1 MISDIT
7 ERKRAEA
14 ALQKEHRN
22 LNVAGRASRSTQ
34 DRVAG
39 VADRFHDP
47 QLLPGLRGRCVH
59 RPLVHEVVGVKVLSM
74 HLDISTV
81 TGEEVVLFSLTEAPH
96 FF

>member
-39 VADRFHDP
+39 VAGRFHDP